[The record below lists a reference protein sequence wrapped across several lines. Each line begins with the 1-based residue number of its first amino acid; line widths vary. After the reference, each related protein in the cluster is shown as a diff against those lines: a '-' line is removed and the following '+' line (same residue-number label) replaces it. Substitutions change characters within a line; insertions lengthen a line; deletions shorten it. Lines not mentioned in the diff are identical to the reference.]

1 MNAFSLRDGVNAN
14 DPGAYKFIKNFM
26 CKYSAKCYVV
36 WKDRRDRRLSP
47 FLYKKPVLQ
56 TTQALH
62 KKITPNKQHIRLS
75 LTEVGGRQQRHALSS
90 LLLHATTINSPEII
104 FPLGAQRKR
113 FLVTWLKLRV
123 SGGQE
128 RKHR

>member
-1 MNAFSLRDGVNAN
+1 MFNLRDGVNAN
-14 DPGAYKFIKNFM
+14 DPRAYKLVKNFM
-26 CKYSAKCYVV
+26 CKYSAKCCMVR
-36 WKDRRDRRLSP
+36 KDRGDRRLSP

-56 TTQALH
+56 TTQALR
-62 KKITPNKQHIRLS
+62 KKITPNKQHIRLT
-75 LTEVGGRQQRHALSS
+75 LTEKGGRQQRHALSS

-128 RKHR
+128 RKHS